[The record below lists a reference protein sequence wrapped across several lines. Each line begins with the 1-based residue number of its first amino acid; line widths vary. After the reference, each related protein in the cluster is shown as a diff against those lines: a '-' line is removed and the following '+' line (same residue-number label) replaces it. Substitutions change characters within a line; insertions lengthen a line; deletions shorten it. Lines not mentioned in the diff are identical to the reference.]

1 MRSFY
6 QYYICYNQFPVFSVN
21 FNSTWVSSYL
31 GQKCYIFTFSYIL
44 RLTHFH
50 TDVCVMFV
58 LCKAW
63 FRSHLTVWERSVFQ
77 SFLVM
82 FLCCLFGLSH
92 RKKFVT
98 YFMLHHSRT
107 FSQGSTSKVKNGIQ
121 KLQDHIPLRCF
132 LIKRSYIQFYT
143 CWNLPLI
150 MNCTEGERLEVRMK
164 RLESKYAPLHLVPL
178 IERLGTPQVR
188 HSQIRTKLLTSFVSS
203 RTYITLAHSFFKY
216 KLFYCH
222 IWSV

>member
-1 MRSFY
+1 
-6 QYYICYNQFPVFSVN
+6 
-21 FNSTWVSSYL
+21 
-31 GQKCYIFTFSYIL
+31 
-44 RLTHFH
+44 
-50 TDVCVMFV
+50 MFV

-63 FRSHLTVWERSVFQ
+63 FRFHLTVWERSVFH

-82 FLCCLFGLSH
+82 FLCCLFELSH

-107 FSQGSTSKVKNGIQ
+107 FSQGSTSKVKNYKIMF
-121 KLQDHIPLRCF
+121 LFSAFWLRD
-132 LIKRSYIQFYT
+132 LIYIYIQFYT
-143 CWNLPLI
+143 CWNLPLM
-150 MNCTEGERLEVRMK
+150 MNFTEGERLEVRMK

-203 RTYITLAHSFFKY
+203 RTYITLAHSFFFIEMCCNILNVFTVTFDQFNAFLVLMPSY
-216 KLFYCH
+216 
-222 IWSV
+222 WP